1 MSTVF
6 IYFLSQ
12 VEGKKEKGIQFLEYL
27 ILYFKN

>member
-12 VEGKKEKGIQFLEYL
+12 VEGEKEKGIQFLEYL
-27 ILYFKN
+27 SYI